1 MNQQEL
7 SEQYEKRIYQTLKD
21 LIKEVEEAELT
32 LKKSKDKLK
41 RAEYDVLC
49 FEKKSKNC
57 TK

>member
-21 LIKEVEEAELT
+21 LIKEVEEAERT

-49 FEKKSKNC
+49 FEQKSKNC

>member
-7 SEQYEKRIYQTLKD
+7 SEQYKKRIYQTLKD
-21 LIKEVEEAELT
+21 LIKEVEEAERA

-49 FEKKSKNC
+49 FEQKSKNC

>member
-49 FEKKSKNC
+49 FEQKSKNC
-57 TK
+57 TE